1 MRALAYLILTR
12 FKNRIKNTIKN
23 PGAIIIII
31 FIIALVV
38 ISAINNPSNQFAK
51 TYRHISE
58 VYAMITALYIWVFV
72 MNCLNGLSK
81 GASLYS
87 MPDVS
92 LVFVAPIP
100 TKKVLLYGLIQQ
112 MGTSLLVGLFII
124 FQYGWLN
131 SVYGVS
137 LVFLIYILLGY
148 ALVIFSGQL
157 SAMMIYSL
165 TAGDDRRKTV
175 GKFIIFAICGIAALY
190 ALITI
195 YLDKDNMVNAAVS
208 VANDLPIILFP
219 IAGWIQAAVVGLW
232 TGQGVKA
239 LLGILAAVIYVGAI
253 VAILTRSKA
262 DYYEDVLQATE
273 ASYTAINASKEG
285 RIDSA
290 LPHKVKLGR
299 IGISKG
305 FGASTFYYKHLLE
318 SRRSRVFVLDR
329 ITLIFMIVNIVFAI
343 FMKNVGIVAAFSF
356 ATYMQVFSVALGR
369 WIRELVLP
377 YIYLVPEPA
386 FIKLLHCLRESLMK
400 LVVEAI
406 ILFAIIGLIL
416 DLSIIE
422 IIFVVFARIS
432 FGLLFNAGNILVE
445 RFFSGITLKIITVF
459 IYIIIMIVISI
470 PAITAATLINTLV
483 DLFPPIVQSFMA
495 IGICN
500 FIVSL
505 LVIFLCRN
513 MLEFAELNNR

>member
-1 MRALAYLILTR
+1 
-12 FKNRIKNTIKN
+12 
-23 PGAIIIII
+23 
-31 FIIALVV
+31 
-38 ISAINNPSNQFAK
+38 
-51 TYRHISE
+51 
-58 VYAMITALYIWVFV
+58 
-72 MNCLNGLSK
+72 
-81 GASLYS
+81 
-87 MPDVS
+87 
-92 LVFVAPIP
+92 
-100 TKKVLLYGLIQQ
+100 
-112 MGTSLLVGLFII
+112 
-124 FQYGWLN
+124 
-131 SVYGVS
+131 
-137 LVFLIYILLGY
+137 
-148 ALVIFSGQL
+148 
-157 SAMMIYSL
+157 
-165 TAGDDRRKTV
+165 
-175 GKFIIFAICGIAALY
+175 
-190 ALITI
+190 
-195 YLDKDNMVNAAVS
+195 
-208 VANDLPIILFP
+208 
-219 IAGWIQAAVVGLW
+219 
-232 TGQGVKA
+232 
-239 LLGILAAVIYVGAI
+239 
-253 VAILTRSKA
+253 
-262 DYYEDVLQATE
+262 
-273 ASYTAINASKEG
+273 
-285 RIDSA
+285 
-290 LPHKVKLGR
+290 
-299 IGISKG
+299 
-305 FGASTFYYKHLLE
+305 
-318 SRRSRVFVLDR
+318 
-329 ITLIFMIVNIVFAI
+329 
-343 FMKNVGIVAAFSF
+343 
-356 ATYMQVFSVALGR
+356 MQVFSVALGR